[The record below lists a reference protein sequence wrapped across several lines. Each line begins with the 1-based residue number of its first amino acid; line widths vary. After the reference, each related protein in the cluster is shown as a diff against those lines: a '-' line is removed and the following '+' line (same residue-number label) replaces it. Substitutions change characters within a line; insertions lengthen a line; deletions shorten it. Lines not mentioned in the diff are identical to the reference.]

1 MAKMTA
7 QEKARELKWRAEDD
21 ARIMAQYNEIMSDKA
36 RKNRAIKEA
45 QSQANELQKRANIM
59 KNVAGKKGK
68 INGTKNK
75 NV

>member
-7 QEKARELKWRAEDD
+7 QERARELKWRAEDD

-45 QSQANELQKRANIM
+45 QAQATALQKKANAM
-59 KNVAGKKGK
+59 KNVAGKRGK
-68 INGTKNK
+68 
-75 NV
+75 